1 MLWLLVFLA
10 TAIGIQARQASAV
23 LSATRVSKLREQR
36 TALEAERAALVRQI
50 RLATGRKALGDRA
63 EKELGLHF
71 PQNGEF
77 QVLKLRSRR
86 R

>member
-10 TAIGIQARQASAV
+10 VAVSIQARQASAV
-23 LSATRVSKLREQR
+23 LSATRVGRLREQR
-36 TALEAERAALVRQI
+36 TALEAERAALERQI
-50 RLATGRKALGDRA
+50 RVATGRKALGERA
-63 EKELGLHF
+63 EKELGLHV